1 MPDALKK
8 KAENEP
14 AIDTQHFYPVYSLI
28 LYFGKTRWKN
38 NRKLSDIIEFPE
50 EHREEMITKF
60 NDYSINVLEV
70 AFLEDE
76 EIAKFKSD
84 FRLVAEY
91 FVNRRKN
98 PGYEPSPDEI
108 RHVDAVLTLLR
119 VMTGDKRFEEMINAK
134 EGGKPKNM
142 CEVLDY
148 REKRG
153 YNRGKE
159 EDIKKIMIKFSL
171 SEDQA
176 MDVLEIP
183 EEERKPLSDMLH
195 KES

>member
-1 MPDALKK
+1 M
-8 KAENEP
+8 
-14 AIDTQHFYPVYSLI
+14 YSLI

-38 NRKLSDIIEFPE
+38 NRKLSDIIDFPE

-134 EGGKPKNM
+134 EEGNLRTCVKYLIIVKK
-142 CEVLDY
+142 EDTIV
-148 REKRG
+148 EKKR
-153 YNRGKE
+153 
-159 EDIKKIMIKFSL
+159 I
-171 SEDQA
+171 
-176 MDVLEIP
+176 
-183 EEERKPLSDMLH
+183 
-195 KES
+195 